1 MNESEKAKIK
11 ALLFDQLK
19 LIRQESAARKA
30 QLPELSEAMVKIIS
44 VLLLLD

>member
-19 LIRQESAARKA
+19 LNQTRECSKKSTVAGA
-30 QLPELSEAMVKIIS
+30 E
-44 VLLLLD
+44 